1 MAVIK
6 RAKTQNDISNEQ
18 IRRFELDQASSD
30 HIIDLLVSA
39 YAKPQFS
46 SLREVLQNAL
56 DANPNT
62 KVEVTM
68 PTSANPNLIV
78 RDHGPGLS
86 TEGFIKMIG
95 SVGASD
101 KRSDVTKAGCLGIGS
116 LAPMSVAESMTMTSY
131 QAGQMTVANIYKED
145 DGRLG
150 YSVADP
156 APCKRI
162 EPDGMEVT
170 IPFPVDMH
178 NALVEGLNVFKFSPA
193 ICSRLIVDESPFKPY
208 HQVLQDSVKVGAHE
222 VTFRVM
228 EGTTGVLQGALVL
241 LNNIPMAAS
250 FDRFPELKNFETY
263 LSYRETSD
271 NRRNP
276 YAGTTLVIDVP
287 AEAGLSFPPSREVI
301 AATRLNAAFL
311 SNSVARYFELG
322 CKTLNEK
329 GLHPGC
335 EASVA
340 MRWQQVAAEKR
351 KDLRDVRASLEA
363 ELNKTSTY
371 LRLELTTRYQYN
383 KGEVPIVVLHPRLP
397 GTAQFEQGPRSLEGR
412 WIRMQRSGN
421 VAYSMQT
428 CGVIPISTVD
438 STLGFKHPWGASD
451 RFFAVTWSR
460 LAADF
465 RNDWSRVMGRQ
476 LKFKQAMYELL
487 LSGHA
492 GGQYSDQNRVL
503 LLVDPLPDDHPLR
516 AVSTP
521 IEFEDWI
528 ANLELSECNPYAK
541 ETEEEGEVL
550 ADGSVVSKGEKVRH
564 PRTFVHKDGTTEK
577 LGLPKAKP
585 FLYLET
591 LREYLTGTNTKGV
604 QIQINQYS
612 GAAAYSELIRFVE
625 DAGLD
630 EDIEAVCLIPSQI
643 AGLKREKRRLIDHV
657 KIIIENWVSTLT
669 KEEQRWIPLKLFQVT
684 LAHKNPRLEELMS
697 KLAAHGAGTDHG
709 ALRELLRG
717 WDPAP
722 TDNAERFT
730 NAYQKALIAN
740 DKFTSMFDCRLDPE
754 DRLAT
759 AAERKTDNCGLP
771 IGWMDKPA
779 RLFKLWILADTV
791 LARFI
796 RLVAL
801 RESVR
806 SYSTMNLFD
815 QKWFIGTHEN
825 SDAGILEIGMD
836 AAYEIAKRLV

>member
-1 MAVIK
+1 MAIIK
-6 RAKTQNDISNEQ
+6 HTKSQTQIDSGQ
-18 IRRFELDQASSD
+18 LLRFKLDQASSD
-30 HIIDLLVSA
+30 HIIGLLVSA

-46 SLREVLQNAL
+46 GLREIIQNAI
-56 DANPNT
+56 DAAPG
-62 KVEVTM
+62 KKIDVTM
-68 PTSANPNLIV
+68 PTEPNPVLVV
-78 RDHGPGLS
+78 RDAGPGLDKQ
-86 TEGFIKMIG
+86 GFIDMIG

-101 KRSDVTKAGCLGIGS
+101 KRDDATKAGCMGIGS
-116 LAPMSVAESMTMTSY
+116 LAAMCFAESMTMCSY
-131 QAGQMTVANIYKED
+131 RNQTMTVAHIYKED

-150 YSVADP
+150 YTVADP
-156 APCKRI
+156 VACKKH
-162 EPDGMEVT
+162 EPDGMEVSV
-170 IPFPVDMH
+170 PVPPDMH
-178 NALVEGLNVFKFSPA
+178 DALREGLDVLRFSPA
-193 ICSRLIVDESPFKPY
+193 ICSRLIVDGSPLAPN
-208 HQVLQDSVKVGAHE
+208 HIVLEDSVKVGAHE

-228 EGTTGVLQGALVL
+228 EKTTGVLRGALVL

-335 EASVA
+335 ETSVA

-371 LRLELTTRYQYN
+371 LRLELTTRYQYG
-383 KGEVPIVVLHPRLP
+383 KGEVPVVILHPRLP
-397 GTAQFEQGPRSLEGR
+397 GTTQFEQGPRSLEGR

-421 VAYSMQT
+421 IAYSMQT

-438 STLGFKHPWGASD
+438 STMGYKHPWGASD

-465 RNDWSRVMGRQ
+465 GNDWSRVMGRQ
-476 LKFKQAMYELL
+476 LKFKQALYELL

-492 GGQYSDQNRVL
+492 GGQYSDKNRVL

-528 ANLELSECNPYAK
+528 ANLELSENNPYAR

-550 ADGSVVSKGEKVRH
+550 ADGSVISKGEKVRH
-564 PRTFVHKDGTTEK
+564 PRTFVNKDGTTEK

-591 LREYLTGTNTKGV
+591 LRENITFTNIKGV
-604 QIQINQYS
+604 QVDIYQYS
-612 GAAAYSELIRFVE
+612 GTRPYSQLIRFVE

-630 EDIEAVCLIPSQI
+630 EGLEAVCLIPSQI

-657 KIIIENWVSTLT
+657 KLIVETWVSNLT

-684 LAHKNPRLEELMS
+684 MAHKNPRLEELMS
-697 KLAAHGAGTDHG
+697 KLATHNAGIDHG
-709 ALRELLRG
+709 ALKELLRG
-717 WDPAP
+717 WDLAP
-722 TDNAERFT
+722 TDNAERFV
-730 NAYQKALIAN
+730 NAYQKALIA
-740 DKFTSMFDCRLDPE
+740 DEQFTSMIDCRIDPVN
-754 DRLAT
+754 RLAT
-759 AAERKTDNCGLP
+759 ADERKTDNCGFP
-771 IGWMDKPA
+771 IGWLDRPA
-779 RLFKLWILADTV
+779 RLFRLWILADTA
-791 LARFI
+791 LARFV

-801 RESVR
+801 RECACSR
-806 SYSTMNLFD
+806 STMGLTD
-815 QKWFIGTHEN
+815 QDWFAGN
-825 SDAGILEIGMD
+825 QDGSDAGILEIGMD

>member
-18 IRRFELDQASSD
+18 IRRFQLDQASSD

-56 DANPNT
+56 DANPDT

-68 PTSANPNLIV
+68 PTFANPNLIV
-78 RDHGPGLS
+78 RDRGPGLS
-86 TEGFIKMIG
+86 TEGFVRMIG

-131 QAGQMTVANIYKED
+131 QRGQMTVANIYKED

-156 APCKRI
+156 IPCKQT
-162 EPDGMEVT
+162 EPDGMKVT
-170 IPFPVDMH
+170 VPFPVDMH
-178 NALVEGLNVFKFSPA
+178 GALVEGLNVFKFSPA
-193 ICSRLIVDESPFKPY
+193 ICARLIVDGSPFKPY

-241 LNNIPMAAS
+241 LNDIPMAAS

-335 EASVA
+335 EAAVA
-340 MRWQQVAAEKR
+340 MKWQQVAAEKR

-371 LRLELTTRYQYN
+371 LRLELTTRHQYG
-383 KGEVPIVVLHPRLP
+383 KGEVPVVVLHPGLP
-397 GTAQFEQGPRSLEGR
+397 GTTRFEQGPRSLEGR
-412 WIRMQRSGN
+412 WIRLQRSGN
-421 VAYSMQT
+421 TAYSMQT
-428 CGVIPISTVD
+428 CGVIPISTID
-438 STLGFKHPWGASD
+438 STLGYKHPWGASD

-465 RNDWSRVMGRQ
+465 GNDWSRVMGRQ
-476 LKFKQAMYELL
+476 LKFKQALYELL
-487 LSGHA
+487 LSGNA
-492 GGQYSDQNRVL
+492 GGQYSDRNRVL

-516 AVSTP
+516 AVATP
-521 IEFEDWI
+521 IEFEDWV
-528 ANLELSECNPYAK
+528 ANLELSEHNPYAR

-564 PRTFVHKDGTTEK
+564 PRTFVNKDGNTQK
-577 LGLPKAKP
+577 LGLPKARP

-591 LREYLTGTNTKGV
+591 LRECITLTNIKGV
-604 QIQINQYS
+604 QTSICQYA
-612 GAAAYSELIRFVE
+612 GTRPYSQLIRFVE

-630 EDIEAVCLIPSQI
+630 EGLEAVCLIPSQI

-657 KIIIENWVSTLT
+657 KLIVETWVSNLT

-684 LAHKNPRLEELMS
+684 MAHKNPRLEELMS
-697 KLAAHGAGTDHG
+697 KLATHNAGTDHG
-709 ALRELLRG
+709 ALKELLRG
-717 WDPAP
+717 WDLAP
-722 TDNAERFT
+722 TDNAERFV
-730 NAYQKALIAN
+730 NAYQKALIA
-740 DKFTSMFDCRLDPE
+740 DERFTSMIDCRIDPV

-759 AAERKTDNCGLP
+759 AAERKTDNCGFP
-771 IGWMDKPA
+771 VGWLDRPA
-779 RLFKLWILADTV
+779 RLFRLWILADTA
-791 LARFI
+791 LARFV
-796 RLVAL
+796 RLVTL
-801 RESVR
+801 RECACSR
-806 SYSTMNLFD
+806 NTMGLTD
-815 QKWFIGTHEN
+815 QDWFAGN
-825 SDAGILEIGMD
+825 QDRSDAGILEIGMD
-836 AAYEIAKRLV
+836 AAYEIAKQLV